1 MDLNTQGSVH
11 ISMGA
16 EEPCRKPCGSTGG
29 RSNAPWTP
37 EQLLFQ
43 LRRALSPRPGPP
55 PSNSRSASQQLRKK
69 EGVKYQHESER
80 EQTGA
85 LEGGDKLWQRI
96 KAFCQKLPHLLQE
109 CSFQA
114 RSLTCRQ
121 THTLVLSSAGGSS
134 AQRQLRG

>member
-1 MDLNTQGSVH
+1 
-11 ISMGA
+11 MGA

-29 RSNAPWTP
+29 RSNAPRTP

-80 EQTGA
+80 EQTSA

-114 RSLTCRQ
+114 RSLAWRQ